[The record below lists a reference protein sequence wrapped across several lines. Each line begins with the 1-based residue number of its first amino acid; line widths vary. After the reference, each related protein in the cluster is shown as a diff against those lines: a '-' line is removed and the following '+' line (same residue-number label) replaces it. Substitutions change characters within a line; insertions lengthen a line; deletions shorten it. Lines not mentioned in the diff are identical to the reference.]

1 MERIEEPW
9 RKSSRSGEQGD
20 MCVELAVVAD
30 IVAIRDSKAPDGPK
44 LLLSRRA
51 FSRFADALKNA

>member
-1 MERIEEPW
+1 MDLTGALW

-30 IVAIRDSKAPDGPK
+30 AVAIRDSKAPNSPEII
-44 LLLSRRA
+44 LSRQQ
-51 FSRFADALKNA
+51 FSRFVDVLKNA

>member
-1 MERIEEPW
+1 MDLTGALW

-30 IVAIRDSKAPDGPK
+30 IVAIRDSRDPDGPRVI
-44 LLLSRRA
+44 LNLEDFRR
-51 FSRFADALKNA
+51 FTDTLKNT